1 MRLRL
6 TPVLILI
13 INLLPVGYCAAA
25 PGDKNPLQAQC
36 LKCHKEVV
44 EKANAREFI
53 HPPFAEK
60 KCPVCHIGEQVAS
73 STPGTEAP
81 NPPQQQEKTK
91 IRWLN
96 ISPALAAEHTFVFDN
111 RTIGEK
117 IFIEANASGPGRL
130 RKELAVPPLN
140 AMTKAAARH
149 TPPRISNIKTSVRQ
163 NILIDAAITWQT
175 DAKTNATVRY
185 SIDGAEQIIE
195 ETNRFMT
202 DHEMI
207 LPGLKN
213 GATCRFTIT
222 CQDIFGNSATSP
234 PFTFS
239 TAEISPPPAAPA
251 AHAGPADDEIALAGN
266 FSAITDET
274 FMLVLKANQP
284 VAITIGTSADE
295 AAERR
300 PVLEK
305 PVQPNDQEER
315 HVPLTKK
322 KFSSMTVCATCHK
335 AYNQQKSHPVNVLP
349 KGKTKIPLEYP
360 TLPDGRISCM
370 SCHVNH
376 AGENEYRL
384 MKASRRELCAGCHP
398 DKF

>member
-1 MRLRL
+1 MRLWL
-6 TPVLILI
+6 TPILTLTL
-13 INLLPVGYCAAA
+13 NLLPVAHGAAA
-25 PGDKNPLQAQC
+25 PGEKTPLQAQC

-60 KCPVCHIGEQVAS
+60 NCLVCHISDQDAS
-73 STPGTEAP
+73 PIADGTPPERP
-81 NPPQQQEKTK
+81 EKPK
-91 IRWLN
+91 IRWLH
-96 ISPALAAEHTFVFDN
+96 ISPALSAEHTFVFDL

-117 IFIEANASGPGRL
+117 IFIEANSSGPARL
-130 RKELAVPPLN
+130 RKELAVPPLS
-140 AMTKAAARH
+140 AMTKTAARH
-149 TPPRISNIKTSVRQ
+149 TPPRISGIKTSVRQ
-163 NILIDAAITWQT
+163 NILLDAAITWQT

-202 DHEMI
+202 DHEII

-222 CQDIFGNSATSP
+222 CQDIFGNRATSQP
-234 PFTFS
+234 LTFS
-239 TAEISPPPAAPA
+239 TAEISQSPAAPA
-251 AHAGPADDEIALAGN
+251 AHAGTANEEIALAGN
-266 FSAITDET
+266 FSAVTDET
-274 FMLVLKANQP
+274 FMLELKANQP

-295 AAERR
+295 ALERR

-305 PVQPNDQEER
+305 LAPTDDQEAG

-349 KGKTKIPLEYP
+349 RGKTKIPPEYP

-376 AGENEYRL
+376 AGEYEYRL
-384 MKASRRELCAGCHP
+384 IKSSRKELCAGCHP

>member
-1 MRLRL
+1 MRLWL
-6 TPVLILI
+6 TPVLILTL
-13 INLLPVGYCAAA
+13 NLLPGANCAAA
-25 PGDKNPLQAQC
+25 PGEKNPLQAQC
-36 LKCHKEVV
+36 QKCHKEVV
-44 EKANAREFI
+44 AKANAREFI

-60 KCPVCHIGEQVAS
+60 KCLICHISSQGAS
-73 STPGTEAP
+73 PAAEV
-81 NPPQQQEKTK
+81 NPSQRPEKTK

-96 ISPALAAEHTFVFDN
+96 ISPALAAEHTFVFDY

-117 IFIEANASGPGRL
+117 IFIEANSSGPARL
-130 RKELAVPPLN
+130 RKELAVPPLS
-140 AMTKAAARH
+140 AMTKAVARH
-149 TPPRISNIKTSVRQ
+149 TPPRISDIRTSVRQ
-163 NILIDAAITWQT
+163 NILIDAAITWRT

-195 ETNRFMT
+195 ETNRFMQ

-222 CQDIFGNSATSP
+222 CQDIFGNRATSP
-234 PFTFS
+234 PLTFS
-239 TAEISPPPAAPA
+239 TAEISPSSAAPT
-251 AHAGPADDEIALAGN
+251 AHAGTANEEIALAGN
-266 FSAITDET
+266 FSAVTDES
-274 FMLVLKANQP
+274 FMLELKTNQP

-295 AAERR
+295 TAERR
-300 PVLEK
+300 PILEK
-305 PVQPNDQEER
+305 LAQTIDQEER

-349 KGKTKIPLEYP
+349 RGKTKIPPEYP

-370 SCHVNH
+370 SCHVMH
-376 AGENEYRL
+376 AGDYEYRL
-384 MKASRRELCAGCHP
+384 IKSSRKELCSGCHP